1 MAVIGTLLNLSLSAA
16 LVIISGAFAGLTI
29 ALMTQDEIY
38 LKVIAAAGEAID
50 QQNASK
56 IIALL
61 SQEKHWIL
69 VTLLLG
75 NCIASEALPVIL
87 DRIVHGG
94 LLAVLGSVT
103 LIVIFSEIIPQSIFA
118 RYSLKIGAY
127 MVPFVTA
134 FMHLLAPVAWPVG
147 KLLDLCVGYSHATGY
162 KRTELMTTFALHE
175 KLGSLNERLRS
186 QEVIMVHGAL
196 GLRDAKVTSIM
207 APIQDVFFLSADTV
221 MDSLTISRI
230 KPWGCS
236 RILIHVPGN
245 SRDII
250 GVFCVKQ
257 LLKYDPKSNRRAHS
271 LEWVPIPIINARTN
285 PLNVLKIFQEGKIDI
300 LLLAEKERKKIL
312 GVVTRKDV
320 IRSLLRRRSQ
330 DQHGGKNDLSDAEK
344 SVMCQKRPNYA
355 QPLSLCFQSILRKSK
370 MIAVSASDNEFSPL
384 WAKSSLPANYG
395 SFGYLNSAS
404 KWKYIRS
411 YLPDSL
417 EETSQ
422 EIELGTTYEA

>member
-147 KLLDLCVGYSHATGY
+147 KLLDLCVGYSHATGH

-221 MDSLTISRI
+221 MDTLTISRI

-245 SRDII
+245 YHWSILCQAVTQVRPKVQPACSQLRMGAYSYYKREDKSLECSENLSGRQNRYPAI
-250 GVFCVKQ
+250 GRKRKKENPGSC
-257 LLKYDPKSNRRAHS
+257 DPKGR
-271 LEWVPIPIINARTN
+271 
-285 PLNVLKIFQEGKIDI
+285 
-300 LLLAEKERKKIL
+300 
-312 GVVTRKDV
+312 
-320 IRSLLRRRSQ
+320 
-330 DQHGGKNDLSDAEK
+330 DQL
-344 SVMCQKRPNYA
+344 V
-355 QPLSLCFQSILRKSK
+355 
-370 MIAVSASDNEFSPL
+370 AST
-384 WAKSSLPANYG
+384 AKS
-395 SFGYLNSAS
+395 
-404 KWKYIRS
+404 RS
-411 YLPDSL
+411 TWR
-417 EETSQ
+417 EK
-422 EIELGTTYEA
+422 

>member
-16 LVIISGAFAGLTI
+16 LVVISGAFAGLTI
-29 ALMTQDEIY
+29 ALMTKDEIY

-147 KLLDLCVGYSHATGY
+147 KLLDLCVGYSHATGH

-207 APIQDVFFLSADTV
+207 APIQDVFFLRGGVLGYSYMSQVT
-221 MDSLTISRI
+221 
-230 KPWGCS
+230 
-236 RILIHVPGN
+236 
-245 SRDII
+245 II

-320 IRSLLRRRSQ
+320 ISSLLRRRSQ

-344 SVMCQKRPNYA
+344 SIMCQKRPNYA
-355 QPLSLCFQSILRKSK
+355 QPLSLCFQSILRKPE
-370 MIAVSASDNEFSPL
+370 MIAVSAPDNEFSPL